1 LRRLQLETITEL
13 QAPAS
18 KVFDFVADHTNAP
31 QWQSGIDEI
40 RRITP
45 GPIGV
50 GTEHELTRRFAGMK
64 VVARNRFIDY
74 EPGRFVAFELP
85 SGKMTGVASYLVE
98 PTGTNTCRLISKV
111 DFEVA
116 GLARFALPVLKLIF
130 KRDDEKA
137 LAKLKVLMERRELL
151 D

>member
-1 LRRLQLETITEL
+1 MKRLQLETRTEL

-18 KVFDFVADHTNAP
+18 MVFDFVADNTNAP
-31 QWQSGIDEI
+31 RWQSGIDEI

-45 GPIGV
+45 GPLRV

-64 VVARNRFIDY
+64 VVGRNRFIAY
-74 EPGRFVAFELP
+74 EPGRYVAFEIP

-98 PTGTNTCRLISKV
+98 PTGADTCRLISSV
-111 DFEVA
+111 DFQVT
-116 GLARFALPVLKLIF
+116 GLARFAVPLLTLIF

-137 LAKLKVLMERRELL
+137 LAKLKTLMENP
-151 D
+151 